1 MKDNKI
7 FNEWYGLPL
16 LEDRIATIT
25 DKELELRGWTRETMR
40 TTYYKRLEQDRL
52 APDIGDSVPN
62 FELQIVHHSK
72 NRPAYTKMKLSDL
85 YGKPVGLIFGSYT
98 CPPFRHWSERIV
110 EITNKFSDKVNFLV
124 VYIKDAHPT
133 DGSQAPDNLDMYDN
147 VLFKQPTTLS
157 ERAELAKICKQKLNF
172 SCPMVIDDMDNSIE
186 LQYCAYP
193 ERLYLLDATGC
204 VFYKSVVGT
213 YGYKPDEFEAA
224 IKDILDV

>member
-7 FNEWYGLPL
+7 FNQWYGRPL

-25 DKELELRGWTRETMR
+25 DKELEFRGWTRESIR
-40 TTYYKRLEQDRL
+40 ARYYERLEQDRL
-52 APDIGDSVPN
+52 APDIGDSVPD
-62 FELQIVHHSK
+62 FELQIVNNSGK
-72 NRPAYTKMKLSDL
+72 IKLSDL

-98 CPPFRHWSERIV
+98 CPPFRHSSERIV
-110 EITNKFSDKVNFLV
+110 KITNKFSDKVNFLV
-124 VYIKDAHPT
+124 VYIKDAHTT
-133 DGSQAPDNLDMYDN
+133 DGSQAPDNLDIYEN
-147 VLFKQPTTLS
+147 VLFKQPTTLN
-157 ERAELAKICKQKLNF
+157 ERAELATICKQKLNF
-172 SCPMVIDDMDNSIE
+172 SCPMVIDDMDNSIQ

-213 YGYKPDEFEAA
+213 YGYKPEEFEAA